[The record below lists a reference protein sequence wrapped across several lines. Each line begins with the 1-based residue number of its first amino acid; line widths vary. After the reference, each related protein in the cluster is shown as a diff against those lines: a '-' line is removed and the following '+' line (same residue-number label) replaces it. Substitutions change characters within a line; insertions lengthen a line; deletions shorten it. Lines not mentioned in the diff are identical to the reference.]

1 MLSFLFRL
9 IRTFRNEHGVAP
21 NVLYMND
28 FHYQKLRESL
38 PEMPSYEQLARFLN
52 LEIVISAEAVHPHV
66 ASVNPARRSSA
77 RG

>member
-28 FHYQKLRESL
+28 FHYQKLHESL
-38 PEMPSYEQLARFLN
+38 PEMPGYEQIARFLK
-52 LEIVISAEAVHPHV
+52 LEIVISAEAVHPHAAWV
-66 ASVNPARRSSA
+66 DPAQRRSA